1 MITKRATQR
10 STLTL
15 TRQFFS
21 NSRKSRVNCSRG
33 ESASR
38 SKIRNGCSKWPQIA
52 HVWRR
57 KMQPV
62 AWQARWKNTP
72 AMNVL
77 SETSAACA
85 DPVGEELRRCD
96 EHPELSRFLT
106 QERHPV
112 HLVGVAGSG
121 MSGLA
126 GLLIELGHAVSG
138 SDKATTTETDRLQ
151 RLGLRFYDQHLPD
164 LANRAELVVFSSAI
178 KDDNPILR
186 GARNSGK
193 SLVRRAEAL
202 AAIMHAKRG
211 IVIAGMHGKTTTSA
225 MTAHVL
231 REGGLHPSHY
241 VGAEIPLLGTNAH
254 WDWRGEFFVT
264 EGDESDGTLRCF
276 RPEHSLILNI
286 EEEHLDFYADLAAI
300 EKVFEQ
306 LIDQTSGTIFYN
318 IDDPNTA
325 RLCAKRNSAVSYGF
339 SENARYRGINVE
351 LRDLGSVFCVCRQGQ
366 KLGQATLNVPG
377 EHNVHNALGVIALA
391 SELGIP
397 FEKIAASLRKFE
409 HARRRFEIKY
419 ESDRF
424 LLIDD
429 YAHHPTEIRATL
441 KTARATGRR
450 RVLAMFQPHR
460 YSRTKALC
468 REFGSAFDEAD
479 RVVVTDVYPA
489 SEPPIPGISGQT
501 IVDEMVKRGHRGASY
516 QPRFERVHCDIGNAL
531 DVGDFVLS
539 LGAGNI
545 HEQLS
550 ILAADL
556 VIAEKLKA
564 VVGEEGDVRL
574 YEPLSKHTTLRV
586 GGPAQFWVEPRNEK
600 AFADLIRFCRDENL
614 PLFAMGRGSN
624 LLVRDGGIR
633 GVVVHPRGGDFDKI
647 QVNSSEIT
655 AGAGVKLREI
665 AYAARAS
672 NLGGLEWM
680 EGIPG
685 AVGGALRM
693 NAGAMGAQ
701 TFEKVVRVRY
711 LDGEG
716 NAHDKNRDELEVHY
730 RHFPLLEQNF
740 AVSATFRGSPAPREQ
755 IESRLRESQ
764 EKRRTTQPIAK
775 SAGCIFKNPEKCPAG
790 KLVDELGLKNSSIG
804 KARVSEVHG
813 NFIVNDGGATAT
825 EMLELIDRIKQ
836 TARTKRGIELETEV
850 QIVGEPV

>member
-1 MITKRATQR
+1 MKPASEECDALADSAREE
-10 STLTL
+10 
-15 TRQFFS
+15 FP
-21 NSRKSRVNCSRG
+21 SRV
-33 ESASR
+33 
-38 SKIRNGCSKWPQIA
+38 P
-52 HVWRR
+52 
-57 KMQPV
+57 PLDL
-62 AWQARWKNTP
+62 P
-72 AMNVL
+72 
-77 SETSAACA
+77 
-85 DPVGEELRRCD
+85 
-96 EHPELSRFLT
+96 RFLT
-106 QERHPV
+106 REHHRI

-138 SDKATTTETDRLQ
+138 SDKVTTTETERLQ
-151 RLGLRFYDQHLPD
+151 RLGLRFHDQHRPEHAEA
-164 LANRAELVVFSSAI
+164 ANLVVFSSAI
-178 KDDNPILR
+178 KGDNPILV
-186 GARNSGK
+186 ARRDSGK
-193 SLVRRAEAL
+193 PVVGRAEAL
-202 AAIMHAKRG
+202 AAIMRAKCG

-254 WDWRGEFFVT
+254 WDPRGEYFVA

-276 RPEHSLILNI
+276 HPEHSLILNI

-306 LIDQTSGTIFYN
+306 LIDQTSGTAFYN
-318 IDDPNTA
+318 ADDPNAA
-325 RLCAKRNSAVSYGF
+325 RLCAKRKGAVSYGF
-339 SENARYRGINVE
+339 SEEAHYRGIDVE
-351 LRDLGSVFCVCRQGQ
+351 LRDFGSVFCVDRCGG
-366 KLGQATLNVPG
+366 KLGEATLNVPG

-397 FEKIAASLRKFE
+397 FEKIAVSLRKFE
-409 HARRRFEIKY
+409 HARRRFEVKY

-441 KTARATGRR
+441 KTARAMGRK

-531 DVGDFVLS
+531 DVGDLVLS
-539 LGAGNI
+539 VGAGNI

-556 VIAEKLKA
+556 VIAEKLMA

-600 AFADLIRFCRDENL
+600 AFSDLIRFCRDENL

-701 TFEKVVRVRY
+701 TFESVTRIRY
-711 LDGEG
+711 LDAEG
-716 NAHDKNRDELEVHY
+716 NPHLKDRDELEVFY
-730 RHFPLLEQNF
+730 RRFPLLENSF
-740 AVSATFRGSPAPREQ
+740 AISATFRTQPAERAE
-755 IESRLRESQ
+755 IDSRLRESQ

-775 SAGCIFKNPEKCPAG
+775 SAGCIFKNPDSIPAG
-790 KLVDELGLKNSSIG
+790 RLVDELGLKNSRVG
-804 KARVSEVHG
+804 NARVSEVHG
-813 NFIVNDGGATAT
+813 NFIVNDGGATAA
-825 EMLELIDRIKQ
+825 EMLQLIDKIQ
-836 TARTKRGIELETEV
+836 SAARAMRGIELETEV
-850 QIVGEPV
+850 KIVGEPE

>member
-1 MITKRATQR
+1 MKPASEECDALADSAREE
-10 STLTL
+10 
-15 TRQFFS
+15 FP
-21 NSRKSRVNCSRG
+21 SRV
-33 ESASR
+33 
-38 SKIRNGCSKWPQIA
+38 P
-52 HVWRR
+52 
-57 KMQPV
+57 PLDL
-62 AWQARWKNTP
+62 P
-72 AMNVL
+72 
-77 SETSAACA
+77 
-85 DPVGEELRRCD
+85 
-96 EHPELSRFLT
+96 RFLT
-106 QERHPV
+106 REHHRI

-138 SDKATTTETDRLQ
+138 SDKVTTTETERLQ
-151 RLGLRFYDQHLPD
+151 RLGLRFHDQHRPEHAEA
-164 LANRAELVVFSSAI
+164 ANLVVFSSAI
-178 KDDNPILR
+178 KGDNPILV
-186 GARNSGK
+186 ARRDSGK
-193 SLVRRAEAL
+193 PVVGRAEAL
-202 AAIMHAKRG
+202 AAIMRAKCG

-254 WDWRGEFFVT
+254 WDPRGEYFVA

-276 RPEHSLILNI
+276 HPEHSLILNI

-306 LIDQTSGTIFYN
+306 LIDQTSGTAFYN
-318 IDDPNTA
+318 ADDPNAA
-325 RLCAKRNSAVSYGF
+325 RLCAKRKGAVSYGF
-339 SENARYRGINVE
+339 SEEAHYRGIDVE
-351 LRDLGSVFCVCRQGQ
+351 LRDFGSVFCVDRCGG
-366 KLGQATLNVPG
+366 KLGEATLNVPG

-397 FEKIAASLRKFE
+397 FEKIAVSLRKFE
-409 HARRRFEIKY
+409 HARRRFEVKY

-441 KTARATGRR
+441 KTARAMGRK

-531 DVGDFVLS
+531 DVGDLVLS
-539 LGAGNI
+539 VGAGNI

-600 AFADLIRFCRDENL
+600 AFSDLIRFCRDENL

-701 TFEKVVRVRY
+701 TFESVTRIRY
-711 LDGEG
+711 LDAEG
-716 NAHDKNRDELEVHY
+716 NPHLKDRDELEVFY
-730 RHFPLLEQNF
+730 RRFPLLENSF
-740 AVSATFRGSPAPREQ
+740 AISATFRTQPAERAE
-755 IESRLRESQ
+755 IDSRLRESQ

-775 SAGCIFKNPEKCPAG
+775 SAGCIFKNPDSIPAG
-790 KLVDELGLKNSSIG
+790 RLVDELGLKNSRVG
-804 KARVSEVHG
+804 NARVSEVHG
-813 NFIVNDGGATAT
+813 NFIVNDGGATAA
-825 EMLELIDRIKQ
+825 EMLQLIDKIQ
-836 TARTKRGIELETEV
+836 SAARAMRGIELETEV
-850 QIVGEPV
+850 KIVGEPE